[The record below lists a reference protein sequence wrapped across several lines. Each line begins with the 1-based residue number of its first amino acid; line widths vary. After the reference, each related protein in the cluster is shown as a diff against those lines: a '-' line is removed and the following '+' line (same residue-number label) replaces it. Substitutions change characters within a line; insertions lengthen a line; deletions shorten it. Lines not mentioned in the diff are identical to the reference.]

1 MFENSKYRTYVK
13 DNFKS
18 YLTEKGVEI
27 SDEEYTKIIKYIKKY
42 WSTNINAPM
51 AISNI
56 YYIQCRYK

>member
-1 MFENSKYRTYVK
+1 MKQKLLNI
-13 DNFKS
+13 
-18 YLTEKGVEI
+18 L
-27 SDEEYTKIIKYIKKY
+27 KKY